1 MVMEIEN
8 SQLIPGKEYFITK
21 YTDTG
26 ELYFKLKGTFSHVYT
41 GYKVI
46 SYIFNNYT
54 IIRKVEN
61 NQILPFSFLDTCNE
75 DYYFIFKDKKVYFHH
90 YNYKGMSNLIRY
102 YIPENE
108 SIIKKARER
117 LFIKAMQS
125 ILSPF
130 IKDTYTL
137 LMITVPYLCETP
149 LHHPDIYI

>member
-1 MVMEIEN
+1 
-8 SQLIPGKEYFITK
+8 
-21 YTDTG
+21 
-26 ELYFKLKGTFSHVYT
+26 
-41 GYKVI
+41 
-46 SYIFNNYT
+46 
-54 IIRKVEN
+54 
-61 NQILPFSFLDTCNE
+61 
-75 DYYFIFKDKKVYFHH
+75 
-90 YNYKGMSNLIRY
+90 MSNLIRY

-137 LMITVPYLCETP
+137 LMMTVPYLCETP